1 MLPHWKDNAGYAKWL
16 KGVRAFGAKIWDILG
31 EKRAPNI
38 VFEHPGETTI
48 PTSIFVCDTGGMVVV
63 CAGTTGFNATVDLR
77 YLWMRQKRLQG
88 SHFANTVQ
96 SNEMN
101 QLALS
106 GQLDPCMSRAF
117 PYTEIPHVHQLM
129 YENKHPHGNMA
140 VLVGATEYGLGASA
154 KEPVTMVHPTLPKDD
169 VHTSPAPY
177 PMSVPLPSVAEAEPI
192 TIVDDGTKVRDLMHR
207 GVFSCKPDDTLAT
220 VASIMVD
227 KEIHA
232 VVVMDQGNKAIGVV
246 SQTDMV
252 LARQGRTQEQARA
265 MLARDVMTPGCAT
278 CDADTPLSEAVSQL
292 TARRMHRLVVT
303 MNGQVAGVISLTDVV
318 HRLLG

>member
-1 MLPHWKDNAGYAKWL
+1 
-16 KGVRAFGAKIWDILG
+16 
-31 EKRAPNI
+31 
-38 VFEHPGETTI
+38 
-48 PTSIFVCDTGGMVVV
+48 
-63 CAGTTGFNATVDLR
+63 
-77 YLWMRQKRLQG
+77 
-88 SHFANTVQ
+88 
-96 SNEMN
+96 
-101 QLALS
+101 
-106 GQLDPCMSRAF
+106 
-117 PYTEIPHVHQLM
+117 
-129 YENKHPHGNMA
+129 
-140 VLVGATEYGLGASA
+140 
-154 KEPVTMVHPTLPKDD
+154 MVHPTLPKDD

-177 PMSVPLPSVAEAEPI
+177 PMAVPLPGVAEGEPI

-207 GVFSCKPDDTLAT
+207 GVFSCKPDDTLGT

-232 VVVMDQGNKAIGVV
+232 VVVMDQGSKAIGVV

-278 CDADTPLSEAVSQL
+278 CDADMPLSEAVSLL

-318 HRLLG
+318 HRLIG